1 MDISLYKP
9 IRGTNISGIL
19 QDKIIIKSAISAKV
33 EDNIEKIVA
42 LEGDFASN
50 YIMLDKEEKVK
61 VVTAVSSLYANDI
74 KTYTSPSFSVHLLP
88 DEILRHLQK
97 KDTDKNI
104 EKPYNYINIMAR
116 RLHEDDDT
124 NHLFILFYK
133 LNNKVT
139 CRKYKIIYWTNLN
152 EPALTTE
159 INMNNEEYF
168 GFHEAFAIL
177 RHLAKTLEYE
187 KLNMPDFTINIYAN
201 ENPNTF
207 QVFLKSVVTE
217 GTKRETSFP
226 MWETDYSYIM
236 EMDFKVYEKE
246 DLKNFSM
253 RPMIIKIEDK
263 DGNEI
268 KW

>member
-9 IRGTNISGIL
+9 IRGTNISSTL
-19 QDKIIIKSAISAKV
+19 HNKIIIKSAIPAKV
-33 EDNIEKIVA
+33 EDDIAKIVA
-42 LEGDFASN
+42 LEGNFASN

-61 VVTAVSSLYANDI
+61 VVTAVSSLYTNNI

-88 DEILRHLQK
+88 KDIFSHLYSR
-97 KDTDKNI
+97 DKYVSV
-104 EKPYNYINIMAR
+104 EKPANFLNFMGYHIGGCKDQIELLFFKANDNI
-116 RLHEDDDT
+116 L
-124 NHLFILFYK
+124 
-133 LNNKVT
+133 

-159 INMNNEEYF
+159 IDMNNEEYF

-207 QVFLKSVVTE
+207 QVFLKSVVTK

-236 EMDFKVYEKE
+236 EMDFKIYEKE

-268 KW
+268 KR